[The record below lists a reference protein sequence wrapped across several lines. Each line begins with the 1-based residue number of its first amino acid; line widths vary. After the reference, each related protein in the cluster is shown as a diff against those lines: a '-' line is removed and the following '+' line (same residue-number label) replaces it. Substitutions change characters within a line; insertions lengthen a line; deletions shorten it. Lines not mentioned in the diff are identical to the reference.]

1 MTTAQRDREAP
12 PGHRMIPGGEL
23 LTEVFDVTQ
32 GGQVVGRVE
41 VCREGLYCRISCCCR
56 RNDDEIHRLFAG
68 GEKLGVLIP
77 EGNELVL
84 KTRVAAKRL
93 KEGCGFSLDEKKGD
107 FIPIRSGEPFY
118 HLHEV
123 RQGRLGVQNGVSGL
137 VLDK

>member
-1 MTTAQRDREAP
+1 MA
-12 PGHRMIPGGEL
+12 
-23 LTEVFDVTQ
+23 EVFDVTQ
-32 GGQVVGRVE
+32 SGQVVGRVE

-123 RQGRLGVQNGVSGL
+123 RQGRLAFREENPGMYLNT
-137 VLDK
+137 